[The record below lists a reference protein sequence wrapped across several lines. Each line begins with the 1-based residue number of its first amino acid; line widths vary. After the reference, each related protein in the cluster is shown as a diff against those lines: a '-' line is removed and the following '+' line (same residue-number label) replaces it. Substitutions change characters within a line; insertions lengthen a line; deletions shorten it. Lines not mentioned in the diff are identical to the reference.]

1 MIKHLSESLTYA
13 VFASVTIVSM
23 LMMAFFVAEPAISHG
38 QDATSNDFYIRQTIT
53 DENSFKVV
61 ADVNM
66 DGSINGVT
74 GGQATGTT
82 QFVVLSNNSAGYT
95 VDIDFQYTTNNVA
108 MVGDESGDESIRDYD
123 GDVGGQPSFNFV
135 ASSSA
140 GLFAYTVTSSSSL
153 DTAQSF
159 LSLGSTCNIDS
170 GSGGSSVDDRC
181 WKAPASGGFTVVDAG
196 DAATTGATSTLK
208 FVVNVPNGANPTPLA
223 ETYTATATLSLF
235 TK

>member
-1 MIKHLSESLTYA
+1 MITQLSKTISYA
-13 VFASVTIVSM
+13 AFSSITIVSILIM
-23 LMMAFFVAEPAISHG
+23 SFFVAEPAISHG

-61 ADVNM
+61 SNVNM

-95 VDIDFQYTTNNVA
+95 VEIDFQYTTNVEA
-108 MVGDESGDESIRDYD
+108 MVGDESGDEAIRDYD
-123 GDVGGQPSFNFV
+123 GDVVGQPSFNFV

-140 GLFAYTVTSSSSL
+140 GLFAYTVMSTSSA

-159 LSLGSTCNIDS
+159 LSLGTDCNIAP
-170 GSGGSSVDDRC
+170 GGGGSQTEDRC
-181 WKAPASGGFTVVDAG
+181 WKSPDSAGFTIVDAG
-196 DAATTGATSTLK
+196 DAATRGATSTLK

>member
-1 MIKHLSESLTYA
+1 MIKNLSESLTYA
-13 VFASVTIVSM
+13 IFSSVTIVSM

-61 ADVNM
+61 SDVNM
-66 DGSINGVT
+66 VGSINGVT

-82 QFVVLSNNSAGYT
+82 DFVVLSNNSAGYS
-95 VDIDFQYTTNNVA
+95 VDIDFQYTTNNEA
-108 MVGDESGDESIRDYD
+108 MVGDESGSEAIRDYD
-123 GDVGGQPSFNFV
+123 GDVGGEPSFNFV

-140 GLFAYTVTSSSSL
+140 AMFAYTVTSDDSA

-159 LSLGSTCNIDS
+159 LSFGGACNVAS
-170 GSGGSSVDDRC
+170 GSGGTQATDQC
-181 WKAPASGGFTVVDAG
+181 WKSPAAAGFTVVDAA

-208 FVVNVPNGANPTPLA
+208 FVVTVPNGANPTPLA